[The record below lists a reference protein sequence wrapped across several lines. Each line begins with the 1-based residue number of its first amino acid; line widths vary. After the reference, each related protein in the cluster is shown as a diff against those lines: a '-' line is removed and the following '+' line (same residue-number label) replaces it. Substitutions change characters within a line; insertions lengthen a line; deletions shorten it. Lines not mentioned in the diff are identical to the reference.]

1 MGNALFFGNNSNS
14 TIDGL
19 KTTLNEV
26 YVPVRVQSV
35 VFDDTHPRFKEL
47 GGWSAIGTIEFSS
60 FRDPFAQNTLTYQTA
75 RPFFPN
81 IKQFPCQNEIVLL
94 IQGVDSILAQTNV
107 TDTSNYY
114 VSILNLWNTP
124 HQNAL
129 PNPFQQANPNLSQ
142 KDYQTTSAGSA
153 NVFTTEPE
161 TIPLGPGF
169 VEQTDI
175 HPSKAYPGDI
185 IYEGRWGNSIRFGST
200 AQNPNTNAW
209 SSTGAVGS
217 PILILKN
224 GQFASSEAPWIPLSD
239 DINLD
244 DSSIYF
250 TSTQRIPI
258 EVSSTNDYF
267 SYKSNPPTNP
277 GQYAGKQIILN
288 SGRLVFNTTEDHLL
302 LSSKK
307 SINLNAVESINLD
320 TTGNTILQSNKLYLG
335 SKNATEPLLLG
346 NATVT
351 LLNSLLQALQQY
363 VTITQTLVSTP
374 AGTPLVPLNIA
385 STNLLSVITAL
396 SQQLDFITSKDN
408 FTV

>member
-1 MGNALFFGNNSNS
+1 VLFRS
-14 TIDGL
+14 
-19 KTTLNEV
+19 
-26 YVPVRVQSV
+26 
-35 VFDDTHPRFKEL
+35 
-47 GGWSAIGTIEFSS
+47 
-60 FRDPFAQNTLTYQTA
+60 
-75 RPFFPN
+75 

-307 SINLNAVESINLD
+307 SINLNAVESINFD

-374 AGTPLVPLNIA
+374 AGTPLGPLNIA

-396 SQQLDFITSKDN
+396 SQQLDFIIIY
-408 FTV
+408 